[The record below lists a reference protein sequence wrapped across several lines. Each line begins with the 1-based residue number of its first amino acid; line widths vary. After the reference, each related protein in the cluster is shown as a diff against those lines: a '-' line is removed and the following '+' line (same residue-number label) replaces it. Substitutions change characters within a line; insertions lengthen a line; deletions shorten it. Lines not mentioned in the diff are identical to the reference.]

1 MVSMTRIGVNLV
13 DILNSMPSLFKPQ
26 CSLNAAAEL
35 QKVVVTQR
43 SSGDSLVEHEYSED
57 EQISTGYVRHKQL
70 ELLKNG
76 REQVLRRRKGQR
88 HEWAASPDS

>member
-35 QKVVVTQR
+35 QKVVVTQG

-57 EQISTGYVRHKQL
+57 EQISTGYVRH
-70 ELLKNG
+70 N
-76 REQVLRRRKGQR
+76 
-88 HEWAASPDS
+88 S